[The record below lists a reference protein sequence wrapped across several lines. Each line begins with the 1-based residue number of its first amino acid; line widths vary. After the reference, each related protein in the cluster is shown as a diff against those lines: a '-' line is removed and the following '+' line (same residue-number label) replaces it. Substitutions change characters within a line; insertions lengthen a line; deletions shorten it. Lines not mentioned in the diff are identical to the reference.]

1 MIGHVSLLVLSFIPD
16 ACCDF
21 SKSKNPIFVKF
32 VTDVQ
37 QLPMPNFTINFSEVG
52 AKVQRQNR
60 RTEKG
65 KKR

>member
-1 MIGHVSLLVLSFIPD
+1 VIGHVSLLVLSFIPD

-37 QLPMPNFTINFSEVG
+37 QLPMPNFTIN
-52 AKVQRQNR
+52 
-60 RTEKG
+60 
-65 KKR
+65 